1 MTVLVPD
8 PTIRAM
14 DDQLGSVVLGDLP
27 TDLDGLLLS
36 RHDHGRALPTF
47 AFHRPVVSVRDYML
61 VLLSH
66 LRCMFL
72 LAKLSRSGRGFQVDR
87 HFQCVDRRSS
97 AIDRQG

>member
-61 VLLSH
+61 VLLCH
-66 LRCMFL
+66 LRSVFARRAIFIEIL
-72 LAKLSRSGRGFQVDR
+72 TLSCSTSE
-87 HFQCVDRRSS
+87 C
-97 AIDRQG
+97 